1 MQLFNGDCLEVLRGL
16 PDNCIDLV
24 VTDPPYMQVTTGGGL
39 GSRPHYKELDGI
51 SSNFDLHILEEL
63 ERVQKQTNIYIFC
76 SKQQI
81 KQYLEFYDGKNFD
94 LLTWHKRNPLPACGS
109 SYLPD
114 TEYLLFFRDP
124 GVPIFGT
131 YETKHKFFVT
141 DLNAKDKAKYGHP
154 TIKPLEIIE
163 NLVINSSIRGGVRA
177 RPVYGERNHGCGVQE
192 TRARLCGN

>member
-24 VTDPPYMQVTTGGGL
+24 ITDPPYMQVTTGGL
-39 GSRPHYKELDGI
+39 RSKRTYYSEIDNI
-51 SSNFDLHILEEL
+51 SNNFDLRVLEEL

-76 SKQQI
+76 NKLQI
-81 KQYLEFYDGKNFD
+81 RQYLEFYDGKNFD

-131 YETKHKFFVT
+131 YETKHKFFIT
-141 DLNAKDKAKYGHP
+141 DLNKADKTKYGHP

-163 NLVINSSIRGGVRA
+163 NLVINSSIRGGT
-177 RPVYGERNHGCGVQE
+177 C
-192 TRARLCGN
+192 